1 MKAKTLLRL
10 AEGTALMAG
19 VELNANRTEW
29 SRVVSESGREVKIK
43 ADREV
48 EAIILESLQQATTF
62 PLLTEERG
70 WQTGDSKEAYLWV
83 VDPLDGSFNYYN
95 NIPVCCVSIALYH
108 AGEPLLGV
116 VYDFNRHELFSGIVG
131 EGAWL
136 NRFPIHVSSVKDV
149 RKAVLHA
156 SFPMTPEFIGFAQ
169 QCRKVRMT
177 GSAALALAYIAC
189 GRADCY
195 HETRT
200 MFWDVAAGLALV
212 KAAGGAVHVEG
223 ERLDAKQTVYAS
235 NGQIILW

>member
-1 MKAKTLLRL
+1 MKTKTLLRL

-19 VELNANRTEW
+19 VELNANRAQW
-29 SRVVSESGREVKIK
+29 ARVVSESGREVKIK

-48 EAIILESLQQATTF
+48 EAIILESLQQATDF
-62 PLLTEERG
+62 PVLTEERG
-70 WQTGDSKEAYLWV
+70 WQTGNAEEEYLWV

-95 NIPVCCVSIALYH
+95 NIPVCCVSIALYQ
-108 AGEPLLGV
+108 ARQPLLGV
-116 VYDFNRHELFSGIVG
+116 IYDFNRHELFSGIVR

-136 NRFPIHVSSVKDV
+136 NRYPIHVSAVEDV
-149 RKAVLHA
+149 RKAVFHT
-156 SFPMTPEFIGFAQ
+156 SFPMTAEFIGFAQ

-195 HETRT
+195 HETKT

-212 KAAGGAVHVEG
+212 KAAGGAVHLIG
-223 ERLDAKQTVYAS
+223 EHLDARQTVYAS
-235 NGQIILW
+235 NGKIILW